1 MKNHTL
7 LLLIVALAAFSAPA
21 AAQSLDRFV
30 QVDSVVIAHPP
41 LEFEIRHRIIP
52 YLGEIPSLEEGS
64 LYLKVRSD
72 FSGDSDSPVSLTI
85 TALDSMIWPYYGYCE
100 WVPDFWHMP
109 VGYCRIQGYLFMFYD
124 YRQNGPSLKFISPV
138 PGKHRTLELEG
149 YFPIIDDPYTWD
161 FLISDYSITFRE
173 EYSFVP

>member
-1 MKNHTL
+1 MKNRTP
-7 LLLIVALAAFSAPA
+7 LLLIAALAAFSTHA
-21 AAQSLDRFV
+21 AAQPPERFI
-30 QVDSVVIAHPP
+30 QVDSVVITHPP

-52 YLGEIPSLEEGS
+52 YLGGISSRREGS

-72 FSGDSDSPVSLTI
+72 FSGDSDSSVSLYI
-85 TALDSMIWPYYGYCE
+85 TALDSLDWPYYGYCE

-149 YFPIIDDPYTWD
+149 YFPITDDPYTWD
-161 FLISDYSITFRE
+161 FLISDYSITFCE